1 MSRTTR
7 VPRLDLAVLSID
19 AATALSS
26 HASTAPAAAPV
37 AYVKKVKVILVGDAG
52 TGKSCLV
59 MRLATGRYP
68 SRLPLQSG
76 ADARAIVQHDVGR
89 ERITVHWVCVPS
101 RSFVAKSRAALSFVS
116 ARTCVFSSID
126 QRLET
131 PITLSA
137 ALCDLF
143 LTSFCHIH
151 VLNALTEKRALTGCE
166 PASMARASSLPTFLY

>member
-1 MSRTTR
+1 M
-7 VPRLDLAVLSID
+7 
-19 AATALSS
+19 
-26 HASTAPAAAPV
+26 

-137 ALCDLF
+137 ALCDLL
-143 LTSFCHIH
+143 LTSFCPIYTY
-151 VLNALTEKRALTGCE
+151 LTLSQRSEL
-166 PASMARASSLPTFLY
+166 